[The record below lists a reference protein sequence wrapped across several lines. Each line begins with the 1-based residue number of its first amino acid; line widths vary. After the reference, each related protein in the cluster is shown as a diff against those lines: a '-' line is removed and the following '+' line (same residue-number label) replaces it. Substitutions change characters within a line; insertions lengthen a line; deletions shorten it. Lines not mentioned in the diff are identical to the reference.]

1 MSTAKAAEEQP
12 TPTASGS
19 TEKLPIVGNDDTPS
33 SSSVSHHSLPPPK
46 SPEETDKSN
55 YHRCKCDN
63 VRSDV
68 KYLLRDIKIKTNEL
82 MERAPVNGGL
92 IHWTLQDAFITLNL
106 IEGQLD
112 GHIQEIFFLFFFR
125 PQIHCT

>member
-12 TPTASGS
+12 PPTASGS

-33 SSSVSHHSLPPPK
+33 SSSVSHRSSPPK
-46 SPEETDKSN
+46 SPEETEKSN
-55 YHRCKCDN
+55 LHRCKCDV

-68 KYLLRDIKIKTNEL
+68 KYLLRDIKVKTNEL
-82 MERAPVNGGL
+82 MERAPLNGGL
-92 IHWTLQDAFITLNL
+92 IHWTLQDAFITLSL

-112 GHIQEIFFLFFFR
+112 GHIQEIFFPFFFR
-125 PQIHCT
+125 PQIHFT